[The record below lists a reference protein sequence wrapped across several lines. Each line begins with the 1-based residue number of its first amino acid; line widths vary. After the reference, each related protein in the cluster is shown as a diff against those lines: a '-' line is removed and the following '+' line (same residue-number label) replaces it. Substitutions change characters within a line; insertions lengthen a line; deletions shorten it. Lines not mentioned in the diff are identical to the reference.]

1 MIKKE
6 TEIIFQGT
14 VIEARDFTKIARL
27 TGESVKPQQVIKIL
41 LDEIS
46 DEEFTKLMFVD
57 KVKIIL
63 EKEVNDRS

>member
-1 MIKKE
+1 MTKE
-6 TEIIFQGT
+6 EEEIIIRGT
-14 VIEARDFTKIARL
+14 IIEAKDFTKIARL
-27 TGESVKPQQVIKIL
+27 TGENVKPQQVIKIL